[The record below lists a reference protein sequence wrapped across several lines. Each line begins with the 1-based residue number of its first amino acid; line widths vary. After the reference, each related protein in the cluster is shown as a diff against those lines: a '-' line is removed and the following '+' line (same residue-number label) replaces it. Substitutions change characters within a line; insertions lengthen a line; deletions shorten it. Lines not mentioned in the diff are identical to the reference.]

1 MCSSYREKLKVD
13 SQRLC
18 VATNIAQ
25 FFIALKRT
33 RGCIMTLE
41 GSVAEHLFDI
51 KKQKTCHIPHI
62 YEYHLFHKKKVIQE
76 YIVELTF
83 N

>member
-1 MCSSYREKLKVD
+1 
-13 SQRLC
+13 
-18 VATNIAQ
+18 
-25 FFIALKRT
+25 
-33 RGCIMTLE
+33 MTLE

-51 KKQKTCHIPHI
+51 KKQKTSCIPHI
-62 YEYHLFHKKKVIQE
+62 YEYLLFHKKKVIQE

>member
-1 MCSSYREKLKVD
+1 
-13 SQRLC
+13 
-18 VATNIAQ
+18 
-25 FFIALKRT
+25 
-33 RGCIMTLE
+33 MTLE

-51 KKQKTCHIPHI
+51 KKQKTCRIPHI
-62 YEYHLFHKKKVIQE
+62 YEYLLFHNKKVIQE